1 MVLLHLQL
9 TKSVTSFLTVAGL
22 TWPATTS
29 DQLLALLCGRFP
41 FHCSYHQYM
50 TASIPNGFS
59 EEQLNQLMIQA
70 ALRKEAEDEAKDD
83 PFGGLT
89 REEICNKAE
98 ASIDAMNDICKHAM
112 SHKLVVMQVINNYI
126 DWHNAMAERLHDEG
140 NHEMAGG
147 WSRDAGK
154 FQAILGLLQS
164 VGVDPDDFT
173 VSWFDQECD
182 CE

>member
-29 DQLLALLCGRFP
+29 DQHTALLTGAFI
-41 FHCSYHQYM
+41 FIVLYHQYM

-70 ALRKEAEDEAKDD
+70 ALRKEAEDEAKDA
-83 PFGGLT
+83 PYGGLT
-89 REEICNKAE
+89 REEICFKAE
-98 ASIDAMNDICKHAM
+98 ASLDAMNDICKHAL

-126 DWHNAMAERLHDEG
+126 EWHNAMADRLHEEG
-140 NHEMAGG
+140 NHEIAAG

-154 FQAILGLLQS
+154 FQAILNLLHS
-164 VGVDPDDFT
+164 VGVDPEDFT
-173 VSWFDQECD
+173 VSWFDQDCD